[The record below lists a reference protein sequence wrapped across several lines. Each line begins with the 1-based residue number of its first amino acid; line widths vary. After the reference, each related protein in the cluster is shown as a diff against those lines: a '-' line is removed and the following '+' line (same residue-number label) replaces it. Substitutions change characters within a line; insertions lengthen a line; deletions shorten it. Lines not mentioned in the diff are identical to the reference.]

1 MIDTLRLMLDV
12 SESGGAD
19 LLSTANYLQNVK
31 DGRDRATGIEYAS
44 GTLGTFRVTL
54 NKGCIFLEG
63 ALPTILFPSNAK
75 ILTRRECG
83 MSVEALC
90 DLLHLPMGKAR
101 VTRLDCSYHWQMA
114 QPCSEYIERLGELT
128 HFKRV
133 LKTANSLYY
142 DKGTK
147 QLTNT
152 LVFYNKTAEACD
164 KRKPI
169 PDAYQESLLLR
180 YECRWLKNPSKQFGV
195 GELTASDLSE
205 KPTYQ
210 MMVRKWSEF
219 YFAISKGRQ
228 GALNFDGV
236 ADVRKAKDWLLGYLL
251 SHTDATNITEV
262 LQAMRNRNI
271 FSDTKYYSRLKAELR
286 KCMAQASKERENDLI
301 RELDSNVRSVMAYC
315 R

>member
-101 VTRLDCSYHWQMA
+101 VTRLDCSYHWQMSK
-114 QPCSEYIERLGELT
+114 PVPEYIDRLGELSR
-128 HFKRV
+128 FKRV
-133 LKTANSLYY
+133 LKTSNSLYY
-142 DKGTK
+142 DKGGK
-147 QLTNT
+147 QLTNS
-152 LVFYNKTAEACD
+152 LIFYNKSNECSD
-164 KRKPI
+164 KRKPV
-169 PDAYQESLLLR
+169 PDAYVDSMLLR
-180 YECRWLKNPSKQFGV
+180 YECRWLKNPSAQFEV
-195 GELTASDLSE
+195 NELKASTLSE
-205 KPTYQ
+205 KPFYQ
-210 MMVRKWSEF
+210 MMVRKWSDY
-219 YFAISKGRQ
+219 YFSISKNRNGS
-228 GALNFDGV
+228 LIFDGV
-236 ADVRKAKDWLLGYLL
+236 KDVRSAKNWLLGYLL
-251 SHTDATNITEV
+251 SRTSATNIDEV
-262 LQAMRNRNI
+262 MQSMKDRKL
-271 FSDTKYYSRLKAELR
+271 FSDAKYYSRLRTELR
-286 KCMAQASKERENDLI
+286 ECVLMIGKERENDLI
-301 RELDSNVRSVMAYC
+301 SELDSNVRNVLAYC